1 MTNKKVFISQP
12 MNGKSDE
19 DIDAEREKAISRIK
33 SELGDNIEI
42 LDSFIDEECPTD
54 FNAGLWYLGKSLMIL
69 AEADVAYFIN
79 GWENARGCMFEH
91 ECAIK
96 YGIGHIIEESPIIS
110 DEHIPVVGCTKC
122 PYVGHFE
129 LKECPDAYTDV
140 SEKCGLYNHDPMR

>member
-1 MTNKKVFISQP
+1 

-19 DIDAEREKAISRIK
+19 EIKVERAKAIDYIK
-33 SELGDNIEI
+33 TKFDDNIQI
-42 LDSFIDEECPTD
+42 LNSFIEE
-54 FNAGLWYLGKSLMIL
+54 NAPYGTNTGLWYLGKSLIIL
-69 AEADVAYFIN
+69 SEADVAYFIS
-79 GWENARGCMFEH
+79 GWEEARGCMLEH

-96 YGIGHIIEESPIIS
+96 YGIGCIIEESPIIS